1 MVGCRY
7 DLVNV
12 SAPSHEVPSGGALRP
27 KGLRHFLDD
36 HGHAEDEVL
45 YRDSRG
51 DLHLLMHG
59 FYDKFPGGHGWTTD
73 KTGRTGWEFSETA
86 AYTFAAFLDGKL
98 TTLGQR
104 ERPQVVIQNGSI
116 THLFN
121 GARGPKGK
129 EFNGGNTFN
138 MVTEI
143 CQHGPAVAGVCP
155 ARAEDK

>member
-1 MVGCRY
+1 MCPARCRY

-27 KGLRHFLDD
+27 VGQRHFLDD

-51 DLHLLMHG
+51 HLHILMHG
-59 FYDKFPGGHGWTTD
+59 FYDMFPGGHGWTTD
-73 KTGRTGWEFSETA
+73 KTGLTGWEFSSTA
-86 AYTFAAFLDGKL
+86 AYTMEAYLDGKK

-104 ERPQVVIQNGSI
+104 ERPQVVVQNGSI

-121 GARGPKGK
+121 GARGPKGYDS
-129 EFNGGNTFN
+129 GNTFN
-138 MVTEI
+138 MVTEV
-143 CQHGPAVAGVCP
+143 CQHGPAVGGACP
-155 ARAEDK
+155 ARE